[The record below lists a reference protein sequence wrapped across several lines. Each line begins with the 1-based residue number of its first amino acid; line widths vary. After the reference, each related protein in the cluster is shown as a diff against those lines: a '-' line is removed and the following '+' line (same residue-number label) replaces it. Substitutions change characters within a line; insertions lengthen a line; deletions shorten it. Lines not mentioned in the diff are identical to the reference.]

1 MNCFSIAN
9 STFSKARII
18 KALFKKRKRFYLF
31 VHEMQMIGLK
41 KIKKNIFKNYV
52 YLRDKTGIKTTTVYS
67 EPCIKTFVNL
77 MILFCYKQK

>member
-1 MNCFSIAN
+1 MVKIFKIFNMNCFSIAN

-41 KIKKNIFKNYV
+41 KIKKKIFLK
-52 YLRDKTGIKTTTVYS
+52 IMF
-67 EPCIKTFVNL
+67 I
-77 MILFCYKQK
+77 